1 MEEDKRIKDI
11 FSLESKESIEFKN
24 EIIKYFKFYTD
35 SILPIIRR
43 LKVELKGTKN
53 EILQHD
59 EDMNHGFN
67 KHTKN
72 VVIR

>member
-43 LKVELKGTKN
+43 LKVSL
-53 EILQHD
+53 D
-59 EDMNHGFN
+59 F
-67 KHTKN
+67 
-72 VVIR
+72 